1 MCSGRELI
9 PTKAGDKGQAGVVH
23 FSRRAEA
30 ALGASLGAKMFGN
43 SIRLQSSTLPNEG

>member
-9 PTKAGDKGQAGVVH
+9 PTKAGDKGQAGVVLH

-43 SIRLQSSTLPNEG
+43 SIRL